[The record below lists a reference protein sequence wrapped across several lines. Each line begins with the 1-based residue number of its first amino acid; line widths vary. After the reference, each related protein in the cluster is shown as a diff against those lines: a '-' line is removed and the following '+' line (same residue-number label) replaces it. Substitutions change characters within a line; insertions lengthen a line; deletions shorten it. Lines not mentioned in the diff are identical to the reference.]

1 MSGHLIRADEVLKAS
16 AEGLEALGMAT
27 PSLGAYE
34 TTVCRARFAPSHK
47 GTSHSHD
54 REEIIVVLA
63 GSATADLD
71 GELIEIRDGDTLI
84 VPTGVLHDFHAG
96 VEGFDCL
103 TIEPVGI
110 RFFGPDGVERDP
122 PEVML

>member
-1 MSGHLIRADEVLKAS
+1 MNEHLIRADQALKAS
-16 AEGLEALGMAT
+16 SEGLEALGMAT
-27 PSLGAYE
+27 PSLGAHE

-63 GSATADLD
+63 GSATAELD
-71 GELIEIRDGDTLI
+71 GDPVEIRDGDTLV
-84 VPTGVLHDFHAG
+84 VPAGVLHGFHAG

-103 TIEPVGI
+103 TIEPAGI
-110 RFFGPDGVERDP
+110 RFFGADGVERDP